1 MRLAIASDDGQSVA
15 AHAGRCACFVVFEF
29 EAGDLIGQGVRR
41 NTHTAH
47 ARGQCSGEGHSSHGP
62 GSHGS
67 LLDALSD
74 CQAFISRGMGPRL
87 RADLASRGIEA
98 VVCQETDAK
107 RAAELY
113 SGGNLASA
121 GQGTC
126 DHG

>member
-1 MRLAIASDDGQSVA
+1 MRIAVASDDGRSVA
-15 AHAGRCACFVVFEF
+15 SHAGRCTCFIVFEF
-29 EAGDLIGQGVRR
+29 EGGALIGRGVRQ

-47 ARGQCSGEGHSSHGP
+47 ARGQCSGEGHSHGH
-62 GSHGS
+62 GGHGS

-87 RADLASRGIEA
+87 RADLAAHGIEA

-107 RAAELY
+107 RAAELF
-113 SGGNLASA
+113 SEGHLASA
-121 GQGTC
+121 GHGTC